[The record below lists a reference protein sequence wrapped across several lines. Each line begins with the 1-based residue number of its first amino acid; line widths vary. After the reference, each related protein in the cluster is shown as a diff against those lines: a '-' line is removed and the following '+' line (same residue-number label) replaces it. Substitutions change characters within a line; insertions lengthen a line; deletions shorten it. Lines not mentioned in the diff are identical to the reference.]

1 MKFRLHGNRRP
12 LLLQSACLNRR
23 GIGHSSVSISNNQS
37 NTGPATASASNARN
51 WMPNALTNATLPSIS
66 SVTARA
72 SGNSVIN
79 DVILNVDG
87 GPVSISV
94 DNQQTNSGAIAAT
107 ASNANNSQPADFLG
121 STVNQEH
128 SVQVQ
133 ALGNSIA
140 KK

>member
-1 MKFRLHGNRRP
+1 
-12 LLLQSACLNRR
+12 
-23 GIGHSSVSISNNQS
+23 
-37 NTGPATASASNARN
+37 
-51 WMPNALTNATLPSIS
+51 
-66 SVTARA
+66 
-72 SGNSVIN
+72 VIN